1 MAKTISFADGTRT
14 GMKRFLSSLMNLPE
28 LNRTFMQATLN
39 LGTYK
44 KVKLEGG
51 KIKFIDV
58 DRHNNVQEVKIS
70 RQEFDKIIKFVNEIE
85 TGTW

>member
-1 MAKTISFADGTRT
+1 
-14 GMKRFLSSLMNLPE
+14 
-28 LNRTFMQATLN
+28 MQATLN